1 MENET
6 VNPVPGIYTCLEM
19 LTAANRADL
28 HDWWC
33 SLLYKPNG
41 DIHYPMWDA
50 ATLRVLEN
58 DLIYNT

>member
-1 MENET
+1 MNKET
-6 VNPVPGIYTCLEM
+6 VSSIYTCLEM

-33 SLLYKPNG
+33 SLLYAPNG